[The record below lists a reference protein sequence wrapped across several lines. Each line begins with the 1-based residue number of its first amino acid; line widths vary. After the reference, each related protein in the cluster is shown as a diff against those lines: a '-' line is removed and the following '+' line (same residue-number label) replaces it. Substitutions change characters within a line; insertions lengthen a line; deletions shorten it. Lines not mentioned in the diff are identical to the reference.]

1 MKIRTS
7 KELEE
12 WSFSVNNSGNSNDIS
27 IKVEEESDATI
38 VLDDDE
44 EVECLKEEVIEEE
57 DLQKENLKENNCSL
71 KCKVKSVEERI
82 KVLEADSEKTDYS
95 MELIKTKVDLQDQML
110 KQILFLQNNSQ
121 KRGSEHKLAM
131 LKMANEKAFL

>member
-1 MKIRTS
+1 MKIRTP

-44 EVECLKEEVIEEE
+44 EVECLKEEVLEEE
-57 DLQKENLKENNCSL
+57 DLQKENNLKENNCNL
-71 KCKVKSVEERI
+71 KCKVKNVEERI
-82 KVLEADSEKTDYS
+82 KALEVSKW
-95 MELIKTKVDLQDQML
+95 K
-110 KQILFLQNNSQ
+110 
-121 KRGSEHKLAM
+121 
-131 LKMANEKAFL
+131 

>member
-57 DLQKENLKENNCSL
+57 DLQKENLKKNNCSL
-71 KCKVKSVEERI
+71 KCKVKNVEERI
-82 KVLEADSEKTDYS
+82 KALEVSK
-95 MELIKTKVDLQDQML
+95 
-110 KQILFLQNNSQ
+110 
-121 KRGSEHKLAM
+121 
-131 LKMANEKAFL
+131 

>member
-71 KCKVKSVEERI
+71 KCKVKNVEERI
-82 KVLEADSEKTDYS
+82 KALEVSK
-95 MELIKTKVDLQDQML
+95 
-110 KQILFLQNNSQ
+110 
-121 KRGSEHKLAM
+121 
-131 LKMANEKAFL
+131 